1 MKKRKVLL
9 LFVISL
15 FPVFLLPG
23 ISFSGLNL
31 SNDERLLFNAE
42 FEGQRAVFI
51 STLADMSIQQL
62 TAFPERL
69 QLIDNGRTILAMNR
83 FGAVKIPVSGGLPS
97 PVPGYPSFSAKDVPL
112 RGKLQELAASPDGKW
127 ILYVEPVTAAYGNL
141 LLIEISSG
149 AKRIVSERVE
159 LPAMDFPAR
168 WNPDSRYFVYSKGG
182 RLFYFP
188 IITNLSALVDERFRM
203 IGPGAITSV
212 SWGSLGDFYYL
223 TGNTVYR
230 VISPE
235 LFTRTVY
242 GDFLSI
248 GTAAGSLPIDFDS
261 TLDRYWISPDSR
273 SILINKNGKA
283 LFIFPLGV
291 NQDNSSILLSTAIP
305 QGAENISVLWASSG
319 RLAIISSIKNEIKV
333 WRFEITGNT
342 IRNLTSAG
350 VPLSSNGALSPD
362 GSKAAFWGGKG
373 LELWDF
379 VNWRLIQKSGNEP
392 VYSCVWNGSGL
403 LISGSGRFIEE
414 INISDSD
421 VLPRRICLSNADEF
435 GFDSGYRSSPLQIL
449 ARTGNEWFAT
459 DGKDSW
465 VSVNN
470 PQLRQVSLTSEHYRV
485 FLEPQHSG
493 YYENIPIIR
502 SAFSSSSVPLVS
514 AHSASSAYTLGRQMQ
529 IALCFDIYDDD
540 TGLYHV
546 LAALRSRNIKATF
559 FLNGDF
565 IRRSPLAAAIIAE
578 AGHETASL
586 FYAPI
591 DFSDTRYRITNEF
604 ITSGLARNEDEFFHS
619 TGKELSPLW
628 HPPFFRSSG
637 LIDSAAAAAGYATIT
652 RTIDP
657 GDWLSREEAMRLN
670 LRQIPPSQM
679 IEQIIQQKK
688 TDAVIPI
695 RLGSLPGGRDEYLF
709 QRIDVLLDALIRSG
723 CVVVPVSQI
732 IR

>member
-1 MKKRKVLL
+1 MKERKTLL
-9 LFVISL
+9 LFIILL
-15 FPVFLLPG
+15 FPVFLISG

-31 SNDERLLFNAE
+31 SNDDRLLFKAE
-42 FEGQRAVFI
+42 FEGQHAVFI
-51 STLADMSIQQL
+51 SPLADMSIQQL

-69 QLIDNGRTILAMNR
+69 QLVDNGRTILAMNR

-97 PVPGYPSFSAKDVPL
+97 PVFGYPSFSAKDVPL
-112 RGKLQELAASPDGKW
+112 SGKLQELAASPDGKW

-141 LLIEISSG
+141 LLIEISG
-149 AKRIVSERVE
+149 GVKRIISERVE
-159 LPAMDFPAR
+159 LPAIDFPAR

-188 IITNLSALVDERFRM
+188 IISDLSALVDERFRT
-203 IGPGAITSV
+203 IGPGTITSV
-212 SWGSLGDFYYL
+212 SWGSFGDFYYL

-230 VISPE
+230 VVSPE

-261 TLDRYWISPDSR
+261 TLDRYWVSPDSR

-319 RLAIISSIKNEIKV
+319 QLAIVSSIRNEIKV
-333 WRFEITGNT
+333 WRFGITGNT
-342 IRNLTSAG
+342 IRNLASAG
-350 VPLSSNGALSPD
+350 VPLSSNGVLSPD
-362 GSKAAFWGGKG
+362 GSKAAFWGGNG

-379 VNWRLIQKSGNEP
+379 VNWRLIRKTGNEP
-392 VYSCVWNGSGL
+392 VYYCAWNGNGQ
-403 LISGSGRFIEE
+403 LISGNGRFIEE
-414 INISDSD
+414 INVSDSGAS
-421 VLPRRICLSNADEF
+421 PRRICLSNADEF
-435 GFDSGYRSSPLQIL
+435 GFDSASRSPSQIL
-449 ARTGNEWFAT
+449 ARAGNEWFAT
-459 DGKDSW
+459 DGKGSW

-470 PQLRQVSLTSEHYRV
+470 PQLRQVSLTSERYRV

-493 YYENIPIIR
+493 HYENIPVVR
-502 SAFSSSSVPLVS
+502 SVFSPNSVSLVS
-514 AHSASSAYTLGRQMQ
+514 GHSANSAYTLGRQMQ
-529 IALCFDIYDDD
+529 IALCFDLYDDD

-565 IRRSPLAAAIIAE
+565 IRRSPLAAAAIAE

-619 TGKELSPLW
+619 AGKELSPLW
-628 HPPFFRSSG
+628 HPPFFRSSN
-637 LIDSAAAAAGYATIT
+637 LVSSAAAEAGYATVT

-657 GDWLSREEAMRLN
+657 GDWLSREESVRLN
-670 LRQIPPSQM
+670 LRQVPPSQM
-679 IEQIIQQKK
+679 IEQIVQQKK
-688 TDAVIPI
+688 AGAVIPI
-695 RLGSLPGGRDEYLF
+695 RLGLLPGGRDEYLF
-709 QRIDVLLDALIRSG
+709 QRINVLLDALIRSG
-723 CVVVPVSQI
+723 CVIVPVSEA

>member
-1 MKKRKVLL
+1 MKERKFLL
-9 LFVISL
+9 LFVILL
-15 FPVFLLPG
+15 FPVFLLSG
-23 ISFSGLNL
+23 ISFNDLNL
-31 SNDERLLFNAE
+31 SNDDRLLFSAE
-42 FEGQRAVFI
+42 FEGQRTVFI
-51 STLADMSIQQL
+51 SALADMSIQQL

-69 QLIDNGRTILAMNR
+69 QLVDGGRTILAMNR

-97 PVPGYPSFSAKDVPL
+97 PIPGYPSFSANSVPL
-112 RGKLQELAASPDGKW
+112 MGKLQELAASPDGRW
-127 ILYVEPVTAAYGNL
+127 VLYVEPVTAAYGNL
-141 LLIEISSG
+141 LLTEISSG
-149 AKRIVSERVE
+149 AKRVISERVE
-159 LPAMDFPAR
+159 LPAIDFPAR

-188 IITNLSALVDERFRM
+188 IISNLSALVDERFRM
-203 IGPGAITSV
+203 IGPGMITSV
-212 SWGSLGDFYYL
+212 SWGLLGDFYYL

-230 VISPE
+230 VINPE

-248 GTAAGSLPIDFDS
+248 GAAAGSLPIDFDS

-291 NQDNSSILLSTAIP
+291 NQDNTSILLSAAIP

-319 RLAIISSIKNEIKV
+319 RLAIVSSIKNEIKV

-362 GSKAAFWGGKG
+362 GSKAVFWGGNG
-373 LELWDF
+373 MELWDF
-379 VNWRLIQKSGNEP
+379 TNWRIIQKSGNTP

-403 LISGSGRFIEE
+403 LISGTGRFIEE
-414 INISDSD
+414 IDISDSN
-421 VLPRRICLSNADEF
+421 VPPRRICLSDADEF
-435 GFDSGYRSSPLQIL
+435 GFEAANRTPSQIL
-449 ARTGNEWFAT
+449 ARMGNEWFAT
-459 DGKDSW
+459 NGNDSW
-465 VSVNN
+465 GRVNN
-470 PQLRQVSLTSEHYRV
+470 PQLRQVSLTTERYRV
-485 FLEPQHSG
+485 FLEPQYSG
-493 YYENIPIIR
+493 HYKNIPIVR
-502 SAFSSSSVPLVS
+502 SVFSPNSVSLVS
-514 AHSASSAYTLGRQMQ
+514 GHSANSAYTLDRQMP
-529 IALCFDIYDDD
+529 IALCFDLYDDD

-565 IRRSPLAAAIIAE
+565 IRRNPLAAAAIAE
-578 AGHETASL
+578 AGHETASM

-619 TGKELSPLW
+619 TGKELSPIW
-628 HPPFFRSSG
+628 HPPFFRTSA
-637 LIDSAAAAAGYATIT
+637 LINSAASAAGYATIT

-657 GDWLSREEAMRLN
+657 GDWLSREEAIRLN

-679 IEQIIQQKK
+679 IEQIMQQKK
-688 TDAVIPI
+688 AGAVVPI

-709 QRIDVLLDALIRSG
+709 QRIDVLLDALVRSG
-723 CVVVPVSQI
+723 CVVVPVSEAV
-732 IR
+732 R

>member
-1 MKKRKVLL
+1 MKERKIIL
-9 LFVISL
+9 LFIISL
-15 FPVFLLPG
+15 FPVLLLPG

-31 SNDERLLFNAE
+31 SSDERLLFNAE

-51 STLADMSIQQL
+51 STLADMSFQQL

-69 QLIDNGRTILAMNR
+69 QLVDNGRTILAMNR

-97 PVPGYPSFSAKDVPL
+97 PVPGYPSFSAKNVPL
-112 RGKLQELAASPDGKW
+112 RGRLQELAASPDGKW

-141 LLIEISSG
+141 LLIEVSSG

-159 LPAMDFPAR
+159 LPAVDFPAR

-188 IITNLSALVDERFRM
+188 IITNLSALADERFRM

-212 SWGSLGDFYYL
+212 SWGSFGDFYYI

-261 TLDRYWISPDSR
+261 TLDRYWISPDSK

-305 QGAENISVLWASSG
+305 QGAENISVFWASSG
-319 RLAIISSIKNEIKV
+319 RLAIISSIRNEIKV

-350 VPLSSNGALSPD
+350 VPLSSRGALSPD
-362 GSKAAFWGGKG
+362 GSKAAFWGEKG

-379 VNWRLIQKSGNEP
+379 VNWRLIQKTRNEP

-403 LISGSGRFIEE
+403 LISGGGRFIEE
-414 INISDSD
+414 INISDYGVS
-421 VLPRRICLSNADEF
+421 PRRICLSDADEF
-435 GFDSGYRSSPLQIL
+435 GFDSGYTGSSQIL
-449 ARTGNEWFAT
+449 ARMGSEWFAT
-459 DGKDSW
+459 NGVDSW
-465 VSVNN
+465 VSVYN
-470 PQLRQVSLTSEHYRV
+470 PQLRRVSLASEHYRV
-485 FLEPQHSG
+485 FLEPQNSG
-493 YYENIPIIR
+493 YYKNIPIIR
-502 SAFSSSSVPLVS
+502 SIFSSNSVPLVS
-514 AHSASSAYTLGRQMQ
+514 GHLANNAYTLGRQMQ

-540 TGLYHV
+540 TGLYQV

-565 IRRSPLAAAIIAE
+565 IRRSPLAAAAIAE

-586 FYAPI
+586 FYAPV

-604 ITSGLARNEDEFFHS
+604 IASGLARNEDEFFHS

-628 HPPFFRSSG
+628 HPPFFRSSV

-688 TDAVIPI
+688 
-695 RLGSLPGGRDEYLF
+695 GGRRYSNTSWLASRR
-709 QRIDVLLDALIRSG
+709 QR
-723 CVVVPVSQI
+723 
-732 IR
+732 